1 MFTKEL
7 TVTNKTGLHA
17 RPAGNLVQLAKK
29 YSSKIEII
37 VVRDGNEVIIDAKSI
52 INVMAGGLSQG
63 TNITLRVTGDDEDK
77 AGADIVNYI
86 ENLTE

>member
-7 TVTNKTGLHA
+7 TVNNKTGLHA
-17 RPAGNLVQLAKK
+17 RPASDLVQLAKK
-29 YSSKIEII
+29 YSSKIEIL
-37 VVRDGNEVIIDAKSI
+37 VNRDGNDVIIDAKSI

-63 TNITLRVTGDDEDK
+63 TVITLRISGEDEDK
-77 AGADIVNYI
+77 AGADIVDYI